1 MLKKIS
7 SYKRITQTIVPKT
20 LNFIV
25 HIHLQ
30 MKTTLRF
37 NKNPQSILL
46 MLTLLWGSIP
56 LTWGQT
62 VDTTHITLLFA
73 GDVMAHDSQLKA
85 SLNATSNT
93 YDFKPTLE
101 HVKELIESYDV
112 AFANLETTLGVKP
125 FTGYPNFSSPPQL
138 AADLQWAGF
147 DVLVTANNHS
157 VDKLGKG
164 IDGTIVHLDSLTI
177 AHTGTF
183 YNKAHRDSTYPL
195 LIEAKGFRL
204 ALLNYTY
211 GTNGI
216 AIPATKI
223 VNLIDTSQIRQ
234 DIIKAKA
241 LLPDAIIAMLHW
253 GDEYQSSPN
262 QAQIDLGKYLTSQG
276 VELVIGSHPHV
287 LQPMEWTNDSLQN
300 HLVVYSLGNFVSGQ
314 RTIPRDGA
322 AIVGIELTKDKK
334 GCRITDVH
342 YRLIYVHYPIIN
354 GIRQFIVVPVAGV
367 EKDAQWQA
375 PGTAGW
381 GRLHDYA
388 KGAREVMKNNVN
400 VTEKQD

>member
-1 MLKKIS
+1 MKASLQFK
-7 SYKRITQTIVPKT
+7 Q
-20 LNFIV
+20 
-25 HIHLQ
+25 IHL
-30 MKTTLRF
+30 
-37 NKNPQSILL
+37 SILL
-46 MLTLLWGSIP
+46 IFTFLAGSIP
-56 LTWGQT
+56 FTWGQT
-62 VDTTHITLLFA
+62 KDTSHITLLFA
-73 GDVMAHDSQLKA
+73 GDVMAHDSQLNA
-85 SLNATSNT
+85 ALNASSNT
-93 YDFKPTLE
+93 YDFKPAFE
-101 HVKELIESYDV
+101 HAKQLIESYDV

-125 FTGYPNFSSPPQL
+125 YSGYPNFSSPPQL

-147 DVLVTANNHS
+147 DVLATANNHS

-164 IDGTIVHLDSLTI
+164 IDGTITSLDSLKI

-183 YNKAHRDSTYPL
+183 YNQAQRDSTYPL

-216 AIPATKI
+216 AIPTPRI
-223 VNLIDTSQIRQ
+223 VNLIDTSQIRH
-234 DIIKAKA
+234 DINQAKA
-241 LLPDAIIAMLHW
+241 MLPDAIIAMLHW

-262 QAQIDLGKYLTSQG
+262 AAQINLGKFLTSQG
-276 VELVIGSHPHV
+276 VGLVIGSHPHV

-322 AIVGIELTKDKK
+322 AVVGVKLTKDKK
-334 GCRITDVH
+334 GCRITDAH
-342 YRLIYVHYPIIN
+342 YRLTYVHYPVIE
-354 GIRQFIVVPVAGV
+354 GIRRFIVVPVAGV
-367 EKDAQWQA
+367 EKDTQWQA

-381 GRLHDYA
+381 GRLHYYA

-400 VTEKQD
+400 VNEKKD